1 MLRLRE
7 RWLLATKKGSILI
20 VALWSL
26 FFLSAL
32 ALALNAYINPQISLA
47 SKLKERAKC
56 YYLAKAG
63 VKKAVQTV
71 AVDETL
77 GFDALKDLRND
88 KEFKEKELGE
98 GVFNID
104 LMDEERKI
112 NINKASFDVLKRFFE
127 IAGGVTAEDASGIA
141 DSVID
146 WRDADNDAR
155 EFGGEDS
162 YYQTLSPPYP
172 CKNKDFEVIEELLLV
187 KGVNREIFDKVRD
200 RTTVYGQGAVNINTA
215 EKIVLESLG
224 MSDALAEKI
233 THFRNGEDGAQGTG
247 DDNVFDNVSSIVD
260 SLRKVEDLS
269 QEEINQLSSII
280 GSGLISVASDNFT
293 GKSTGKLKNRGTLSS
308 ITFVFGRDKKIKFW
322 REEWE

>member
-1 MLRLRE
+1 MLKSPGQCLYRR
-7 RWLLATKKGSILI
+7 KGSILI
-20 VALWSL
+20 IALWSL

-32 ALALNAYINPQISLA
+32 ALVLNAYINPQISLA
-47 SKLKERAKC
+47 SKLKERAKS

-63 VKKAVQTV
+63 VKKAIQTV
-71 AVDETL
+71 AADETL
-77 GFDALKDLRND
+77 GFDALKDLRNN
-88 KEFKEKELGE
+88 KEFKEKELGD
-98 GVFNID
+98 GIFNIG
-104 LMDEERKI
+104 LVDEERKI

-127 IAGGVTAEDASGIA
+127 IAGGITAKDASGIA
-141 DSVID
+141 DSIID

-155 EFGGEDS
+155 QLGAEDP

-172 CKNKDFEVIEELLLV
+172 CKNKDFEVIKELLLV
-187 KGVNREIFDKVRD
+187 KGISREIFDKVRD
-200 RTTVYGQGAVNINTA
+200 NITVYGQGAVNINTA

-233 THFRNGEDGAQGTG
+233 IHFRNGEDGAPGTE

-260 SLRKVEDLS
+260 SLRKAEDLS
-269 QEEINQLSSII
+269 QEEINQLGSVI

-293 GKSTGKLKNRGTLSS
+293 GKSTVRLKNRPTLSS